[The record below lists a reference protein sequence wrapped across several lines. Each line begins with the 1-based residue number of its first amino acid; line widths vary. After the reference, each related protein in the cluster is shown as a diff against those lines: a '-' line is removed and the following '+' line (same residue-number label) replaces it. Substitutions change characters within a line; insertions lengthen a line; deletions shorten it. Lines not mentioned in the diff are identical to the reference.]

1 MIDCTKITEI
11 ANAKLVGTDLFVV
24 DCTCSPANEV
34 ELLIDSDTSVG
45 IETCVE
51 PEPRDRGRI
60 RPRHGGFLLTVASA
74 GIGSEL
80 KHLRQ
85 YRKLIGKPVEV
96 LLKSGVKILATLD
109 EADQEGLTLSYE
121 EKQAV
126 EGKKRKQTVRVTRRY
141 PFSEIKYTKE
151 YLDFK

>member
-51 PEPRDRGRI
+51 LKARI
-60 RPRHGGFLLTVASA
+60 
-74 GIGSEL
+74 
-80 KHLRQ
+80 
-85 YRKLIGKPVEV
+85 
-96 LLKSGVKILATLD
+96 
-109 EADQEGLTLSYE
+109 
-121 EKQAV
+121 
-126 EGKKRKQTVRVTRRY
+126 
-141 PFSEIKYTKE
+141 
-151 YLDFK
+151 

>member
-51 PEPRDRGRI
+51 LSRAIEAEFDRDTED
-60 RPRHGGFLLTVASA
+60 FSLTVASA
-74 GIGSEL
+74 GIGSE
-80 KHLRQ
+80 
-85 YRKLIGKPVEV
+85 GKPVEV

>member
-51 PEPRDRGRI
+51 LSRAIEAEFDRDTEDFSCLLYTSPSPRDKRQSRM
-60 RPRHGGFLLTVASA
+60 PSSA
-74 GIGSEL
+74 
-80 KHLRQ
+80 
-85 YRKLIGKPVEV
+85 
-96 LLKSGVKILATLD
+96 
-109 EADQEGLTLSYE
+109 
-121 EKQAV
+121 
-126 EGKKRKQTVRVTRRY
+126 
-141 PFSEIKYTKE
+141 
-151 YLDFK
+151 